1 MTQSTSE
8 PSAASGVI
16 ITITLATGF
25 TVGALFG
32 LSSLLGTSWW
42 VNLIIVLLSAVATIA
57 TFGSQPDGGIA
68 LVGLLGL
75 FSIYGFVS
83 ALGWIATVAIVV
95 AVTVLVLLL
104 ASEGPASEGPA
115 PEGPASDSPAP
126 RPPPRR
132 ARAPVPQS
140 PAPVPQTASDR
151 TLTRYAREF
160 LAVGGA
166 RQTGAVVDAL
176 RSRVREE
183 GLELASDEDLSS
195 IASHALDTS
204 RPPTAPTAAR
214 PARST
219 QGAVPKPKGNAREDL
234 HEFGSFEIE
243 RTISSILDE
252 TPGITDPDLVDRV
265 LKALGTAD
273 RSPFAME
280 RLSDAV
286 RRVTGIASP
295 SAEERQA
302 QQRDRR
308 IARVPRRD
316 PGGRTKLLEYGSHE
330 LERVVENVLAA
341 DRELVANG
349 LHEAVLEVL
358 GIEDHSNLGRERVA
372 NAAAKVSA
380 SPARSSRTGGEQ
392 RRPVPKKKATTTSS
406 TPKKAAE
413 EQQKPKPP
421 AKKVTKNSTQ
431 GTARQK
437 PAPTPGPSRQTG
449 RKTPPPTPAEKPSAP
464 ASDEGTPD
472 VKDIAKLLGL

>member
-1 MTQSTSE
+1 MTQNTSE
-8 PSAASGVI
+8 PSAASGVM
-16 ITITLATGF
+16 ITITLAAGF
-25 TVGALFG
+25 TAGALLG

-42 VNLIIVLLSAVATIA
+42 VNLIIVLLSTVATIA
-57 TFGSQPDGGIA
+57 TFGSQPDGGVV

-75 FSIYGFVS
+75 FSLYGFVS

-95 AVTVLVLLL
+95 AITVLVLLL
-104 ASEGPASEGPA
+104 A
-115 PEGPASDSPAP
+115 PEGPASGPPTP

-132 ARAPVPQS
+132 SSAPAPQS
-140 PAPVPQTASDR
+140 LAPGSRTVSDR

-166 RQTGAVVDAL
+166 RQTEAVVGAL

-183 GLELASDEDLSS
+183 GLELGSDQDLSS
-195 IASHALDTS
+195 IASRVLDTS
-204 RPPTAPTAAR
+204 RPPTAPTGPR

-219 QGAVPKPKGNAREDL
+219 RGAVPKPKENAREDL

-243 RTISSILDE
+243 RAISRILDE
-252 TPGITDPDLVDRV
+252 TPGMTDPDLVDRV

-280 RLSDAV
+280 RLSDAI
-286 RRVTGIASP
+286 RRVRGIASP

-302 QQRDRR
+302 QQRERR
-308 IARVPRRD
+308 IARIPKRD
-316 PGGRTKLLEYGSHE
+316 PGGRTKLFEYGSHE
-330 LERVVENVLAA
+330 LERVIEQLLAA
-341 DRELVANG
+341 DRRWAAKD

-358 GIEDHSNLGRERVA
+358 GIEDNSNLGRQRVA
-372 NAAAKVSA
+372 DAAAKVSA
-380 SPARSSRTGGEQ
+380 SPARSSRTGGRQ
-392 RRPVPKKKATTTSS
+392 RPPVPKKKATTTSS
-406 TPKKAAE
+406 KPKKAAKKVAKKAAE
-413 EQQKPKPP
+413 EQQKPP

-431 GTARQK
+431 GTALQK
-437 PAPTPGPSRQTG
+437 PAPTPEPSRQTG
-449 RKTPPPTPAEKPSAP
+449 RKTPPPTPAAKPSAP

>member
-104 ASEGPASEGPA
+104 ASEGPAS
-115 PEGPASDSPAP
+115 DSPAP

-140 PAPVPQTASDR
+140 PAPIPQTASDR

-183 GLELASDEDLSS
+183 GLELASDQDLSS

-204 RPPTAPTAAR
+204 RPPTAPTGPR

-219 QGAVPKPKGNAREDL
+219 RGAVPKPKGNAREAL

-243 RTISSILDE
+243 RTISNILDE

-286 RRVTGIASP
+286 RRIRGIASP

-308 IARVPRRD
+308 IARVPKRD

-372 NAAAKVSA
+372 DAAAKVSA
-380 SPARSSRTGGEQ
+380 SPARSSRTEGEQ